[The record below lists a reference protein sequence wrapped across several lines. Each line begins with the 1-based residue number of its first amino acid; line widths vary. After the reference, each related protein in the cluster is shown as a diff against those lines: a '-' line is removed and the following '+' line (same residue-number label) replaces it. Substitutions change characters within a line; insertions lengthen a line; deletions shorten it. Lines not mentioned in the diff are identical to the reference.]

1 MAGSQEPYRALP
13 YVGRLPEAIS
23 KREFEMSMLKKV
35 FLASIVT
42 LSIGVAA
49 HAQNPKEGDYYAPGP
64 TTPVH
69 LSPGQKALIKDGDYY
84 AGETMILGH
93 KRMAAL
99 KKCTDGIKFASDR
112 YVKCMASQGES
123 P

>member
-1 MAGSQEPYRALP
+1 MTVANRLLVALVVGISAAAFSSQ
-13 YVGRLPEAIS
+13 G
-23 KREFEMSMLKKV
+23 M
-35 FLASIVT
+35 
-42 LSIGVAA
+42 
-49 HAQNPKEGDYYAPGP
+49 AQNPKEGDYYAPGP

>member
-1 MAGSQEPYRALP
+1 VCSHTS
-13 YVGRLPEAIS
+13 AIS
-23 KREFEMSMLKKV
+23 RATNKREFEMFMSRNF

-42 LSIGVAA
+42 LSIGAPA
-49 HAQNPKEGDYYAPGP
+49 YAQDPTQGDYYAPGP

-84 AGETMILGH
+84 AGETMVLGH